1 MNHYI
6 KVAFTGLLLLA
17 LNASAQQDTTK
28 KKKVTI
34 TGDMGIWYEGY
45 GLDRTPSASTPYFYQ
60 PRKPWHQ
67 VRYTFNPVINVG
79 KWTIPFNFNFSA
91 LQNNFVTPGAVKQ
104 NLWQFLTNPAN
115 SFGIAPKFGF
125 TEILLGTQTLKYSDL
140 STGDLGIFGYG
151 VNLSPGKFRIKLFN
165 GVSQRPVNYIAPTII
180 PPNPGTIGS
189 YQRNQWMAQ
198 LGLEEEGK
206 YFVGFNF
213 VKARDLTSSV
223 SSPPLPPLDPQDNMI
238 LSFLAKA
245 TTGDGWTFNVELAQS
260 YHTNN
265 LNTPLSTSIVKNF
278 KPFIDAHT
286 STNKDNAVMLGVIK
300 KGSDWEIGA
309 KFNYYGAGYYTA
321 GYPFMNTD
329 RMDYTAN
336 TRFNVWKKKINVT
349 ASAGQRLGNLSH
361 LSGPGITKQ
370 FIANINTFTQFND
383 KLSLNA
389 SFNNFGYSANN
400 TSGYRS
406 VNNDLTINPTYTW
419 TTTNMS
425 NLLSATYTWSTY
437 DETTIVPSNVTRN
450 STQTV
455 LLLYVPTFFKSSI
468 NPDLSLMWFKNT
480 SPLLDLTLFSGT
492 AGLNW
497 KTGKNFKLKSQM
509 QYSLTNTA
517 PFTANKNFLGSAGF
531 DWDIYKKLTW
541 QLLFTANLYRYGTEL
556 LGSSLTPVYAGD
568 PRYMETSLRTG
579 LQYRF

>member
-1 MNHYI
+1 MKNL
-6 KVAFTGLLLLA
+6 AFLILFVLLA
-17 LNASAQQDTTK
+17 ASLQAQQLPK
-28 KKKVTI
+28 FSLG
-34 TGDMGIWYEGY
+34 GDMGIWYEGY
-45 GLDRTPSASTPYFYQ
+45 GLDRTPPASTPNFYQ
-60 PRKPWHQ
+60 PRKPWHS
-67 VRYTFNPVINVG
+67 VRYTFNPVFNFG
-79 KWTIPFNFNFSA
+79 KLSIPFNFNFSPM
-91 LQNNFVTPGAVKQ
+91 QNNFTVPSVGGKQ
-104 NLWQFLTNPAN
+104 SVWQFLTNPAN

-140 STGDLGIFGYG
+140 STGDLGVFGYG

-165 GVSQRPVNYIAPTII
+165 GVSQRPVNYIAPN
-180 PPNPGTIGS
+180 PPSDPGNIGS
-189 YQRNQWMAQ
+189 YQRNQLMAQ

-213 VKARDLTSSV
+213 VKAKDQTSSV
-223 SSPPLPPLDPQDNMI
+223 SSPPQPPLDPQDNMI

-265 LNTPLSTSIVKNF
+265 LNTPLTTSIVKNF

-286 STNKDNAVMLGVIK
+286 STNKDNAVMLGVVK
-300 KGSDWEIGA
+300 QGSDWEIGG

-321 GYPFMNTD
+321 GYPYMNTD
-329 RMDYTAN
+329 KMDYTAN
-336 TRFNVWKKKINVT
+336 TRFNLWKKKINVT
-349 ASAGQRLGNLSH
+349 ASAGQRLGNLSR

-370 FIANINTFTQFND
+370 FIANVNTFTQFND

-389 SFNNFGYSANN
+389 SFNNFGYNANN
-400 TSGYRS
+400 ASGYRS

-437 DETTIVPSNVTRN
+437 DETTIIPSNVTRN
-450 STQTV
+450 NTQTV
-455 LLLYVPTFFKSSI
+455 LLLYVPTFFKSAIS
-468 NPDLSLMWFKNT
+468 PDLSLMWFKNT
-480 SPLLDLTLFSGT
+480 SPLIDLTLLSGT

-497 KTGKNFKLKSQM
+497 KTGKNFKVKSQL
-509 QYSLTNTA
+509 QYSLTKTA

-541 QLLFTANLYRYGTEL
+541 QLMFTANLYRYGTEL
-556 LGSSLTPVYAGD
+556 PGSSLVPVYTGD
-568 PRYMETSLRTG
+568 PRYMETNLRTG